1 MPVSKAGINY
11 QYTDSPAK
19 PTVILSHPL
28 GMNLHAWSYL
38 VPELTSNFSV
48 LRYDLPGHGMSAPY
62 DESLETLPAEKLA
75 DDLLSL
81 CAELNITQ
89 FHFVGTSIGG
99 MLGQQLLV
107 DHNER
112 LLSATLT
119 NTGMVIGSKAAW
131 LDRQSQVLE
140 HGLQEM
146 AGDLVQRWFSK
157 TSVTS
162 YPNLLSQWQ
171 SFLADTDD
179 RSYGLLCAW
188 LGEQDMTNKLT
199 AVSTPVMLIAGQD
212 DIATPTSSLVQLAG
226 KLNTSVVELKSIG
239 HVPSVEAS
247 REFSD
252 LVKSFLCEIKS

>member
-1 MPVSKAGINY
+1 MPISKAGINY
-11 QYTDSPAK
+11 QYTDSQAK

-62 DESLETLPAEKLA
+62 EESLETLPAEKLA

-119 NTGMVIGSKAAW
+119 NTGMVIGSKAAL
-131 LDRQSQVLE
+131 LDRQFQVLE
-140 HGLQEM
+140 NCLQEM

-157 TSVTS
+157 TSVTR
-162 YPNLLSQWQ
+162 YPNLLSKWQ
-171 SFLADTDD
+171 SFLAGTDD

-188 LGEQDMTNKLT
+188 LGEQDMSNTLKPVN
-199 AVSTPVMLIAGQD
+199 TPLLIVAGQND
-212 DIATPTSSLVQLAG
+212 VATPTSSLVQLAA
-226 KLNTSVVELKSIG
+226 KLNTAVVELKSVG

-247 REFSD
+247 KEFND
-252 LVKSFLCEIKS
+252 LVKSFLYELRT